1 MTAFWQDGIRSLVE
15 EYGPAAVIA
24 AGEDLP
30 AALAGAAADGAARA
44 TGRPAVLLA
53 GSGAALNLLLPA
65 LVVADADSVPL
76 VVLERGGSAADLESG
91 RDLPGGLPDALRLT
105 EAFVGWNTRVDRPE
119 DLPLVIEAAFGDLAR
134 RRPRPLLIELAD
146 EAVAPWA
153 EAARS
158 GRSPDLPGNVIPLE
172 RRTDRSP
179 GDPRAGAVDGGR
191 GESIDAKWLE
201 QVAAALVRA
210 RRPAIVAGGGAV
222 AAGDALLRLAERI
235 AAPVFMTLSG
245 RGLLPGGHPLAF
257 DGLSGLHAPES
268 RRWLR
273 DADVVLVVGTT
284 LSPVEHGD
292 LDLAGRVIHI
302 DRDYERL
309 GRNFPVWM
317 GLAAD
322 SRQALDSLDRQVAA
336 ELERPRGP
344 EAYLGATGP
353 EERRQAVNRLRE
365 ELDPPA
371 VWTAGLDARLTA
383 ADPDALSVT
392 EASALPVAE
401 PRSLLLPLRLG
412 TPGYAL
418 AAAWGAARATGR
430 PARAIVSP
438 AGLWNGWP
446 VLRAAVRQGVPLE
459 ALVRLDL
466 EGDAPEEGDLARWRS
481 MSEALGLEWEV
492 PAGGPDGGDAPY
504 VRVRTRTGG
513 GGDRS

>member
-1 MTAFWQDGIRSLVE
+1 M
-15 EYGPAAVIA
+15 A

-30 AALAGAAADGAARA
+30 AALSGAAADGAARA

-76 VVLERGGSAADLESG
+76 VVLERGGPAADLESG
-91 RDLPGGLPDALRLT
+91 RDRPGGLPDALRLT

-119 DLPLVIEAAFGDLAR
+119 DLPLVLEAAFGDLER

-146 EAVAPWA
+146 EALAPWL
-153 EAARS
+153 EGAAGQG
-158 GRSPDLPGNVIPLE
+158 GRGHGLPGNVVPLPRANGRPATDPRTGPLE
-172 RRTDRSP
+172 EGDQEPIDRQ
-179 GDPRAGAVDGGR
+179 
-191 GESIDAKWLE
+191 WLE

-222 AAGDALLRLAERI
+222 PAGEALLRLAERI

-257 DGLSGLHAPES
+257 DGLNAPEA

-292 LDLAGRVIHI
+292 LDLAGRVVHI

-322 SRQALDSLDRQVAA
+322 SRHALASLDRSVAA

-353 EERRQAVNRLRE
+353 EERRQAVDRLRE
-365 ELDPPA
+365 ELDRPEL
-371 VWTAGLDARLTA
+371 WTAGLDARLTA
-383 ADPDALSVT
+383 ADPDALSVA
-392 EASALPVAE
+392 EASALPVAA

-446 VLRAAVRQGVPLE
+446 VLRAAARQGLPLE

-466 EGDAPEEGDLARWRS
+466 EADAPGEGDLARWRS
-481 MSEALGLEWEV
+481 MSEALDLVWES
-492 PAGGPDGGDAPY
+492 PAPGAGETAPF
-504 VRVRTRTGG
+504 VRVRTKPAAGG
-513 GGDRS
+513 PGDSA

>member
-1 MTAFWQDGIRSLVE
+1 M
-15 EYGPAAVIA
+15 IA

-76 VVLERGGSAADLESG
+76 IVLERGGSAADLESG

-134 RRPRPLLIELAD
+134 RRPRPLLIEIAD
-146 EAVAPWA
+146 EALAPWV
-153 EAARS
+153 EAA
-158 GRSPDLPGNVIPLE
+158 GRGQGPDLSPKVIPLQ
-172 RRTDRSP
+172 RPGDRSP
-179 GDPRAGAVDGGR
+179 ADPRAGALEEP
-191 GESIDAKWLE
+191 GEPIDRQWLE

-257 DGLSGLHAPES
+257 DGLYGLNAPEA

-322 SRQALDSLDRQVAA
+322 SRHALDSLDRKVAA
-336 ELERPRGP
+336 ELEQPRGP

-353 EERRQAVNRLRE
+353 EERRRAVNRLRE
-365 ELDPPA
+365 ELDPPD
-371 VWTAGLDARLTA
+371 VWTAGLDAQLTA

-418 AAAWGAARATGR
+418 AAAWGAAKATGR
-430 PARAIVSP
+430 PVRAIVSP
-438 AGLWNGWP
+438 AGFWNGWP

-459 ALVRLDL
+459 ALVRL
-466 EGDAPEEGDLARWRS
+466 GIVYTCHAA
-481 MSEALGLEWEV
+481 
-492 PAGGPDGGDAPY
+492 
-504 VRVRTRTGG
+504 
-513 GGDRS
+513 